1 MNRQINDTLKALA
14 QRLEAKAK
22 SAGKLFTLFIDGS
35 EQFGFHAAD
44 EKAAES
50 KAKDYLLKRFGS
62 FNRVKYAVKPEAPSI
77 KDNVHD
83 EWMTESKGMKCDEC
97 GCELMSEEAVE
108 GPKGQMLCEACASE
122 M

>member
-1 MNRQINDTLKALA
+1 MNRQINATLEALA

-22 SAGKLFTLFIDGS
+22 SASKLFTLFIDDR

-44 EKAAES
+44 EKDAES

-62 FNRVKYAVKPEAPSI
+62 FNRVKYAVKPEAPSL
-77 KDNVHD
+77 KGNVHD
-83 EWMTESKGMKCDEC
+83 EWMTEAKGEKCAMC
-97 GCELMSEEAVE
+97 GCELMSEEAIE
-108 GPKGQMLCEACASE
+108 GPKGQMLCEQCASE